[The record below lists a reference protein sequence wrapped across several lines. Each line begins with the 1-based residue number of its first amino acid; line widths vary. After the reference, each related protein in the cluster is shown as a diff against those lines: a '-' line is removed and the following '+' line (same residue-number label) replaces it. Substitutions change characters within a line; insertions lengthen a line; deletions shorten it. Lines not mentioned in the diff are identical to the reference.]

1 MSKDLKE
8 TIININP
15 FNIEKVLSEYIESPD
30 LLENKS
36 KASVEYVNN
45 WHEPNKIAKI
55 MEGNKFLLGSIK

>member
-15 FNIEKVLSEYIESPD
+15 FNIEKVLSQYIESPV

-36 KASVEYVNN
+36 KASANMLIIGMT
-45 WHEPNKIAKI
+45 P
-55 MEGNKFLLGSIK
+55 IK